1 MKQKTTFIILFMVA
15 AAAFG
20 TGMFLYLRRDTG
32 SAVERIRDEIMEEIK
47 VKHPETKQFIMDLSW
62 SGGRVTLPNIVGAE
76 THEYQGKGWI
86 VTIEYAVTPNPEYS
100 VTADYSVS
108 RLPGYVG
115 IPYRIVWQGTYRNG
129 VISETSYV
137 FAQ

>member
-1 MKQKTTFIILFMVA
+1 MKRKTALIVLFIVA
-15 AAAFG
+15 ASAFC
-20 TGMFLYLRRDTG
+20 TIMFLYLRRDTR
-32 SAVERIRDEIMEEIK
+32 SMVQRVRDEIMEEIK
-47 VKHPETKQFIMDLSW
+47 ARHPETKQFIMQLAW
-62 SGGRVTLPNIVGAE
+62 SGGRATPPNMVGAE
-76 THEYQGKGWI
+76 TYEYQGKGWI
-86 VTIEYAVTPNPEYS
+86 VTIRYPVTPNPEYS

-129 VISETSYV
+129 VISETSYL